1 MHQFMNHNAA
11 IFHDLAR
18 AQASNMEFAAD
29 TVREAAEDARAL
41 AVRVAARVLGKA
53 EQDVEPADA
62 KPFRTEAAALLVELR
77 ASGSKVDVTAIADAI
92 AAATKLADPQWDF
105 DAFKDLRISA
115 DASVAM
121 TAAAA
126 VATLTKQVMRSEE
139 RRAGN
144 AGVGTCRAR
153 CAPAY

>member
-1 MHQFMNHNAA
+1 
-11 IFHDLAR
+11 
-18 AQASNMEFAAD
+18 MEFAAD

-92 AAATKLADPQWDF
+92 AAATKLADPQLDF
-105 DAFKDLRISA
+105 DAFKTLRISA
-115 DASVAM
+115 DASLPCKAD
-121 TAAAA
+121 AA
-126 VATLTKQVMRSEE
+126 VATPTKK
-139 RRAGN
+139 AN
-144 AGVGTCRAR
+144 AYGSPRGH
-153 CAPAY
+153 

>member
-1 MHQFMNHNAA
+1 MSETIVKPKAGRLSALQKITREREETNTALRENAFQSRVAMHQFMNHNAA

-77 ASGSKVDVTAIADAI
+77 ASGSQIG
-92 AAATKLADPQWDF
+92 
-105 DAFKDLRISA
+105 
-115 DASVAM
+115 
-121 TAAAA
+121 
-126 VATLTKQVMRSEE
+126 
-139 RRAGN
+139 RAHG
-144 AGVGTCRAR
+144 
-153 CAPAY
+153 

>member
-62 KPFRTEAAALLVELR
+62 KPFRTAAAALLVALR
-77 ASGSKVDVTAIADAI
+77 A
-92 AAATKLADPQWDF
+92 
-105 DAFKDLRISA
+105 
-115 DASVAM
+115 
-121 TAAAA
+121 
-126 VATLTKQVMRSEE
+126 RSEE
-139 RRAGN
+139 RR
-144 AGVGTCRAR
+144 VGTGCVSTCISRGSTYTSKNKKNT
-153 CAPAY
+153 PTNQQ